1 MRGSFIGH
9 EDYITHVIA
18 EMTKLSVTSSNSLRC
33 TSLSAR
39 KRAQSLGRLG
49 ELEEG
54 DSYQYLELAQGPDQG
69 PHQASATYWQDRIR
83 QVRSESGSP
92 KLQAKT
98 GSLPANGVL
107 PRAKSSHQID
117 FHPAPAPSKPPA
129 PPAGPKVSRTGS
141 LTGHHAR
148 PPAGPE
154 LSPGNKRP
162 APETG
167 SRVNRRVKPAGS
179 LLPDLLAS
187 AKGRPHSSYDLNV
200 RAALA
205 GPTGTLSA

>member
-18 EMTKLSVTSSNSLRC
+18 EMTKLSVTSSNSLRR

-54 DSYQYLELAQGPDQG
+54 DSYQYLEHPQG

-98 GSLPANGVL
+98 GSSLPANGVL
-107 PRAKSSHQID
+107 PRAKSSYDID
-117 FHPAPAPSKPPA
+117 LRQGKTP
-129 PPAGPKVSRTGS
+129 
-141 LTGHHAR
+141 LLLR
-148 PPAGPE
+148 PPRK
-154 LSPGNKRP
+154 S
-162 APETG
+162 
-167 SRVNRRVKPAGS
+167 SS
-179 LLPDLLAS
+179 
-187 AKGRPHSSYDLNV
+187 GRSYRKTFCLTVLD
-200 RAALA
+200 
-205 GPTGTLSA
+205 GC